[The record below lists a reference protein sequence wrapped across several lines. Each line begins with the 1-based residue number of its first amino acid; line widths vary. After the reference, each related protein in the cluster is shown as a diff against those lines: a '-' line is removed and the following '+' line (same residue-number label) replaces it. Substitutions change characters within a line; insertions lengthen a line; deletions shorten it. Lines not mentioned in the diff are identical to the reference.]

1 MKGGDNIIQEH
12 IYQWLI
18 SEQRPV
24 YQISKSTGISQ
35 RTLSNYLNDTSS
47 RSTLKIQERM
57 IYASNQAILIVPFT
71 EILMN
76 YEAVTELMKKGFC
89 KSDLKYLATN
99 EILKVFNQEDLD
111 KISMI
116 LSKYYGEVTDK
127 WIC

>member
-1 MKGGDNIIQEH
+1 
-12 IYQWLI
+12 
-18 SEQRPV
+18 
-24 YQISKSTGISQ
+24 
-35 RTLSNYLNDTSS
+35 
-47 RSTLKIQERM
+47 M

-76 YEAVTELMKKGFC
+76 YEALTELMKKGFY

-116 LSKYYGEVTDK
+116 LSKNIMVR
-127 WIC
+127 